1 MVVQAGAGRAGE
13 AGRGVNA
20 GLSVV
25 PLRQTPLMVTVSGIN
40 LANTDNGGRAAAL
53 TLTWAG
59 EFPHSSLLI
68 TRNNAVMK
76 NRKSTRTVSS
86 LRKPQHRSRT
96 DEVTT

>member
-53 TLTWAG
+53 TLTWGGGFSAQLASN
-59 EFPHSSLLI
+59 HSKQCS
-68 TRNNAVMK
+68 
-76 NRKSTRTVSS
+76 
-86 LRKPQHRSRT
+86 
-96 DEVTT
+96 DEKQIIH